1 MKSNAP
7 RNLSSKNP
15 EMKEY
20 YFHVAGTVFF
30 TTADEPEEPRNLPVN
45 AIIKN
50 ASGQIPVSMLS
61 KAQSALSQSCADK
74 LGPQVGITIHDVQ
87 ILALSKMGHMTPSEF
102 HDIGGKPGEEEDDH
116 APATVA

>member
-15 EMKEY
+15 ETKEY

-30 TTADEPEEPRNLPVN
+30 ATADEPEEPKNIPVN

-50 ASGQIPVSMLS
+50 STGQIPVSMLS
-61 KAQSALSQSCADK
+61 KAQASLSQSCADK
-74 LGPQVGITIHDVQ
+74 LGPQANITIYDVQ
-87 ILALSKMGHMTPSEF
+87 ILAMSKMGHMTPSEF
-102 HDIGGKPGEEEDDH
+102 HDIGGKPGEEEEDF